1 MSSEL
6 WSVVTRM
13 LSLTDID
20 DIDLDLTADRQR
32 GCGTG
37 RTAVEDA
44 VDEIHRLLCKGSVN
58 ANQVAAEGKNAQ
70 YNSDD
75 SKDGDRPFGKGGIG
89 FAFCVVLPW

>member
-1 MSSEL
+1 M
-6 WSVVTRM
+6 VGGDQDAFT
-13 LSLTDID
+13 LTDID

-37 RTAVEDA
+37 RTTVEDA

-70 YNSDD
+70 YNGDD
-75 SKDGDRPFGKGGIG
+75 SKDGEPPIG
-89 FAFCVVLPW
+89 EGRGWFSFCVVLP